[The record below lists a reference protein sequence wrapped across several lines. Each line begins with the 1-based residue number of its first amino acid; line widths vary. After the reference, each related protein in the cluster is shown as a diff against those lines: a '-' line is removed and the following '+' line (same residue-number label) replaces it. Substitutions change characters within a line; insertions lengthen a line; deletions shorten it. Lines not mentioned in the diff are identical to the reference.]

1 MTVTRYESRGP
12 ATFQCSA
19 ITHERWL
26 TTLSEMDIAEVQ
38 VNISERM
45 WLKVTLVC
53 CGFGSAALATQPA
66 SADVVLVEKDG
77 WTVATNGR
85 INGYLTW
92 VAGEAAPAPNN
103 NAAGMPYTLVG
114 PQVGLTGVTAYDS
127 NPAARREVSTPRIRS
142 GYASSILGLN
152 ITKELRPD
160 LKVLGRFALWSPLS
174 ATLPAG
180 AERTKNH
187 EITPSMREAYLEV
200 TGNWGSGFVGRRMS
214 LFSRGHIQLNWNLI
228 HDEGVGHPCNI
239 EGTAQATCGYTG
251 VGSLF
256 ANRNAQLGY
265 STPKFEGFQLTVAVV
280 DPTPLPVA
288 PAMAGDAMPANSYNR
303 TPLPRFEAE
312 ANYEPEF
319 GETKIFAFANGMV
332 QPLARS
338 DNDERRNAW
347 GIAGGG
353 RVHWGP
359 IGVGFGPYYGK
370 GLGTATPFSNCG
382 TPGCNQEAVDGAGDL
397 RAFWGLLGAAN
408 VRLADTEIAVAYGT
422 ARAKET
428 AFDAANNIS
437 LIKSSSAVALKVAQH
452 IDKLAVS
459 ADYMRVMYDW
469 HRGESQD
476 TNVFSIGAVFAW

>member
-1 MTVTRYESRGP
+1 MNVSVGT
-12 ATFQCSA
+12 C
-19 ITHERWL
+19 
-26 TTLSEMDIAEVQ
+26 
-38 VNISERM
+38 
-45 WLKVTLVC
+45 LKMSLACCAFAGVALV
-53 CGFGSAALATQPA
+53 TQPA
-66 SADVVLVEKDG
+66 SADVVLLEKDG

-92 VAGEAAPAPNN
+92 VAGEAAPAPNT
-103 NAAGMPYTLVG
+103 NAGGMPYTLVG
-114 PQVGLTGVTAYDS
+114 PQVGLSGVTAYDS
-127 NPAARREVSTPRIRS
+127 DPNARRHVSTPRIRS

-152 ITKELRPD
+152 ITKELKPD

-200 TGNWGSGFVGRRMS
+200 TGTWGSGFVGRRMS

-251 VGSLF
+251 VGSMF

-265 STPKFEGFQLTVAVV
+265 STPKFADFQLTVAVV

-288 PAMAGDAMPANSYNR
+288 PVMATDPTPASSYNR

-312 ANYEPEF
+312 ANYEPQF
-319 GETKIFAFANGMV
+319 GDTKVIAFVNGMV
-332 QPLARS
+332 QTLARS
-338 DNDERRNAW
+338 DNDQTRTAW

-353 RVHWGP
+353 RVQWGP
-359 IGVGFGPYYGK
+359 VAAGLGPWVGK

-397 RAFWGLLGAAN
+397 RSFWGFLGAAN
-408 VRLADTEIAVAYGT
+408 VRLADTELAAAYGT

-428 AFDAANNIS
+428 DFDRNNNIS
-437 LIKSSSAVALKVAQH
+437 LIKSTAGIALKVAQH

-459 ADYMRVMYDW
+459 ADYMHVMYDW
-469 HRGESQD
+469 HRGESQR
-476 TNVFSIGAVFAW
+476 TNVFSVGAVFAW